1 MSHTSHVTHAS
12 TRGSG
17 NEAGRR
23 ARRDTSKS
31 AGFRRHRRG
40 VTVSSRRARRRGQ
53 SEATCTRSHCRLMSH
68 GRAYRSVNDMCVC
81 DDMRLES
88 FADPRVSFHRS
99 PGRAV
104 GVLHIL
110 NSQFYLKSQFYS
122 DFFWHIFYFLHKS
135 FSTGLSSWLYWA

>member
-1 MSHTSHVTHAS
+1 MSRTSHVTHAS

-40 VTVSSRRARRRGQ
+40 VTVGSRRARRRGQ
-53 SEATCTRSHCRLMSH
+53 SKTTRTRSHCRLMSH

-99 PGRAV
+99 PRRAI
-104 GVLHIL
+104 GVLNI
-110 NSQFYLKSQFYS
+110 LKSQFYR
-122 DFFWHIFYFLHKS
+122 DFFWHIFYFLHDT
-135 FSTGLSSWLYWA
+135 FSTGLSSWFYWA